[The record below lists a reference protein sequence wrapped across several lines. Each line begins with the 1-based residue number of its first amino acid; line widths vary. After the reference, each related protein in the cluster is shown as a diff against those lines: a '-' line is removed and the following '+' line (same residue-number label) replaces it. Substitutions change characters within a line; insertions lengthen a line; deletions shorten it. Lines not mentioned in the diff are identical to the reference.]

1 MVRCIVV
8 VFIALLAGS
17 ATVVP
22 ASAGRL
28 RAKRSGFVSS
38 PQGCA
43 KLANKGTYF
52 TVQVAVGTP
61 VEGSLA
67 QTFDLVADTGS
78 DNIIVESCECQKKG
92 TCDRGDK
99 CFVGTEHSSTF
110 HLAHGKAGVRSVSL
124 AFGSGT
130 IDAAVAT
137 DVVNIGGIS
146 ATAEQSLFLM
156 YDHRL
161 NFQGPFEGILGLGI
175 PKNGSISRVGGSN
188 RQNSRASG
196 IVKRIIEEILGG
208 RKRQVTNP
216 FAVGTSTQE
225 LAHFSEEATWKPKSM
240 LELAGITRFSMCFTE
255 RTDGVLRLGTPA
267 LKAPL
272 SSVGVMH
279 WGLDFRGIRIGDSTK
294 PILCSTDEM
303 PATQDTP
310 CGIIPDS
317 GTTNILGPQE
327 DVNDLLDAI
336 CDGWARCRSNFTAL
350 VKAGEAAA
358 QASAD
363 VYGFD
368 PFGFTNITS
377 KKRDVLNLLLADC
390 DSWISDGDGL
400 RELPSL
406 HFGVASVANERNQSI
421 ELTGWSYVVEYSFN
435 QTERSELQKVAQQ
448 KLPKRMCKHSFGP
461 MEYRTKSN
469 GPVWILGTPLFYTYR
484 VDYESGT
491 SPPSMSFTK
500 LSDEPCGA
508 CENNAVLM
516 SEAHHTQNSLQ
527 SSPRRIWGQARSPA
541 IDVSQ
546 PL

>member
-1 MVRCIVV
+1 MVRSIVV
-8 VFIALLAGS
+8 VFVALLASSTTIVPTS
-17 ATVVP
+17 A
-22 ASAGRL
+22 RFL
-28 RAKRSGFVSS
+28 RARSGFVPS

-43 KLANKGTYF
+43 KLANKGSYF

-61 VEGSLA
+61 SEGSPA
-67 QTFDLVADTGS
+67 QMFDLVADTGS

-99 CFVGTEHSSTF
+99 CFVGTGHSSTF
-110 HLAHGKAGVRSVSL
+110 HLDHGKAGASLVSL
-124 AFGSGT
+124 GFGSGT

-137 DVVNIGGIS
+137 DVVHLAGIS
-146 ATAEQSLFLM
+146 ATAEHSLFLM

-188 RQNSRASG
+188 RQNSQDSD
-196 IVKRIIEEILGG
+196 IVKRIIDEVLEG
-208 RKRQVTNP
+208 KRHQATNP
-216 FAVGTSTQE
+216 SALGTSTQE
-225 LAHFSEEATWKPKSM
+225 LGDLSEEATWKPKSM
-240 LELAGITRFSMCFTE
+240 LELAGITRFSMCFNE

-294 PILCSTDEM
+294 PIICSVDEM

-317 GTTNILGPQE
+317 GTTDILGPQE
-327 DVNDLLDAI
+327 DVNEVLDAI

-350 VKAGEAAA
+350 VKARELAAA
-358 QASAD
+358 AAAD
-363 VYGFD
+363 AYGFD
-368 PFGFTNITS
+368 PFGFNDT

-390 DSWISDGDGL
+390 DSWILDGEGL

-406 HFGVASVANERNQSI
+406 HFGVASVGNERKQNI
-421 ELTGWSYVVEYSFN
+421 ELHGWSYVVEYSFN
-435 QTERSELQKVAQQ
+435 QTERSGLHKVAEQKV
-448 KLPKRMCKHSFGP
+448 PKRMCQHAFGP

-508 CENNAVLM
+508 CENNAVLL
-516 SEAHHTQNSLQ
+516 SEAHRTQNSLQ